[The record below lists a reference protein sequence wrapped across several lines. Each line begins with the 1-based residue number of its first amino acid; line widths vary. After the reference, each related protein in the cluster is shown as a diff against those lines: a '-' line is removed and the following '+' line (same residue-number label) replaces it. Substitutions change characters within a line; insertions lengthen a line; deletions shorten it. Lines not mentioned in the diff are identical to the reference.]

1 MPIEVYAVFIF
12 TSALLA
18 LAPGPDN
25 IFVLTQSALYGKRSG
40 ILITLGLCTGLVF
53 HTYLVAFGVATIIQ
67 TSDWALSALKVI
79 GALYLVYLAWQ
90 MLNSQTQ
97 ELSGKDVVLSDT
109 NLYLRGIVMNVTNP
123 KVSIFFLAFLPQFA
137 SSNYGAITP
146 QIILL
151 GTIFGAVSLF
161 IFSGISILA
170 SKLGDLLKRKPNAQ
184 VYLSRMTALI
194 FVVLAFNLL
203 MGLIS

>member
-1 MPIEVYAVFIF
+1 
-12 TSALLA
+12 
-18 LAPGPDN
+18 
-25 IFVLTQSALYGKRSG
+25 G

-53 HTYLVAFGVATIIQ
+53 HTCLVAFGVATIMQ
-67 TSDWALSALKVI
+67 TSDWALSALKII
-79 GALYLVYLAWQ
+79 GAIYLVYLAWQ
-90 MLNSQTQ
+90 ILNSQTQ
-97 ELSGKDVVLSDT
+97 ELSGKGVVLSDA

-151 GTIFGAVSLF
+151 GAMFGVVSLF

-170 SKLGDLLKRKPNAQ
+170 SKLGDWLKRKPNAQ
-184 VYLSRMTALI
+184 VYLSRTTALI
-194 FVVLAFNLL
+194 FVVLACNLL
-203 MGLIS
+203 IGLTH

>member
-53 HTYLVAFGVATIIQ
+53 HTCLVAFGVATIIQ

-90 MLNSQTQ
+90 MLNSQTD
-97 ELSGKDVVLSDT
+97 ELSGKGVVVSDT

>member
-1 MPIEVYAVFIF
+1 M
-12 TSALLA
+12 
-18 LAPGPDN
+18 
-25 IFVLTQSALYGKRSG
+25 
-40 ILITLGLCTGLVF
+40 
-53 HTYLVAFGVATIIQ
+53 
-67 TSDWALSALKVI
+67 
-79 GALYLVYLAWQ
+79 
-90 MLNSQTQ
+90 
-97 ELSGKDVVLSDT
+97 SDT

>member
-53 HTYLVAFGVATIIQ
+53 HTCLVAFGVATIIQ
-67 TSDWALSALKVI
+67 TTDWALSALKVI

-90 MLNSQTQ
+90 MLNSQTE

-137 SSNYGAITP
+137 NSNYGAITP

>member
-53 HTYLVAFGVATIIQ
+53 HTCLVAFGVATIMQ
-67 TSDWALSALKVI
+67 TTDWALSALKII
-79 GALYLVYLAWQ
+79 GALYLVFLAWLI
-90 MLNSQTQ
+90 LNSQTA
-97 ELSGKDVVLSDT
+97 ELSGKGVVVSDT
-109 NLYLRGIVMNVTNP
+109 NLYLRGIVMNVTNF

-151 GTIFGAVSLF
+151 GGIFGVVSLF

-170 SKLGDLLKRKPNAQ
+170 SKFGDGLKRKPNAQ
-184 VYLSRMTALI
+184 VYLSRTTALI

-203 MGLIS
+203 MGLIR

>member
-53 HTYLVAFGVATIIQ
+53 HTCLVAFGVATIIQ
-67 TSDWALSALKVI
+67 TTDWALSALKVI
-79 GALYLVYLAWQ
+79 GAFYLAYLAWQ

>member
-53 HTYLVAFGVATIIQ
+53 HTCLVAFGVATIIQ
-67 TSDWALSALKVI
+67 TTDWALSALKVI

-90 MLNSQTQ
+90 MLNSQTE

>member
-1 MPIEVYAVFIF
+1 MPIEVFAVFIF

-53 HTYLVAFGVATIIQ
+53 HTCLVAFGVATIIQ

-90 MLNSQTQ
+90 MLNSQT
-97 ELSGKDVVLSDT
+97 EDLSGKDVVLSDT

>member
-53 HTYLVAFGVATIIQ
+53 HTCLVAFGVATIMQ
-67 TSDWALSALKVI
+67 TSDWALSVLKII
-79 GALYLVYLAWQ
+79 GATYLVYLAWQ
-90 MLNSQTQ
+90 ILNSQTQ
-97 ELSGKDVVLSDT
+97 ELSGKGVVLSDT

>member
-40 ILITLGLCTGLVF
+40 ILIILGLCTGLVF
-53 HTYLVAFGVATIIQ
+53 HTCLVAFGVATIIQ

>member
-53 HTYLVAFGVATIIQ
+53 HTCLVAFGVATIIQ

-90 MLNSQTQ
+90 MLNSQTE

-203 MGLIS
+203 IGLIH

>member
-1 MPIEVYAVFIF
+1 M
-12 TSALLA
+12 LA

-53 HTYLVAFGVATIIQ
+53 HTCLVAFGVATIIQ
-67 TSDWALSALKVI
+67 TTDWALSALKVI
-79 GALYLVYLAWQ
+79 GAFYLAYLAWQ

-137 SSNYGAITP
+137 NSNYGAITP

>member
-53 HTYLVAFGVATIIQ
+53 HTCLVAFGVATIMQ
-67 TSDWALSALKVI
+67 TSDWALSALKII
-79 GALYLVYLAWQ
+79 GAIYLVYLAWQ
-90 MLNSQTQ
+90 ILNSQTQ
-97 ELSGKDVVLSDT
+97 ELSGKGVVLSDA

-123 KVSIFFLAFLPQFA
+123 KVSIFFLAFLQF
-137 SSNYGAITP
+137 SFFQYP
-146 QIILL
+146 L
-151 GTIFGAVSLF
+151 
-161 IFSGISILA
+161 
-170 SKLGDLLKRKPNAQ
+170 
-184 VYLSRMTALI
+184 Y
-194 FVVLAFNLL
+194 
-203 MGLIS
+203 

>member
-53 HTYLVAFGVATIIQ
+53 HTCLVAFGVATIMQ
-67 TSDWALSALKVI
+67 TTDWALSALKI
-79 GALYLVYLAWQ
+79 TGAIYLVYLAWQ
-90 MLNSQTQ
+90 ILNSQTQ
-97 ELSGKDVVLSDT
+97 ELSGKDVVVSDT

-151 GTIFGAVSLF
+151 GAIFGVVSLF
-161 IFSGISILA
+161 IFSSISILA
-170 SKLGDLLKRKPNAQ
+170 SKLGDWFKRKPDAQ
-184 VYLSRMTALI
+184 VYLSRTTALI

-203 MGLIS
+203 MGLVR

>member
-53 HTYLVAFGVATIIQ
+53 HTCLVAFGVATIMQ
-67 TSDWALSALKVI
+67 TSDWALSALKII
-79 GALYLVYLAWQ
+79 GAIYLVYLAWQ
-90 MLNSQTQ
+90 ILNSQTQ
-97 ELSGKDVVLSDT
+97 ELSVKGIVLSDA

>member
-25 IFVLTQSALYGKRSG
+25 IFLLTQSALYGKRSG

-53 HTYLVAFGVATIIQ
+53 HTCLVAFGVATIIQ

-90 MLNSQTQ
+90 MLNSQTD
-97 ELSGKDVVLSDT
+97 ELSGKGVVVSDT

>member
-40 ILITLGLCTGLVF
+40 ILIILGLCTGLVF
-53 HTYLVAFGVATIIQ
+53 HTCLVAFGVATIIQ

-90 MLNSQTQ
+90 MLNSQTE

>member
-53 HTYLVAFGVATIIQ
+53 HTCLVAFGVATIIQ
-67 TSDWALSALKVI
+67 TTDWALSALKVI
-79 GALYLVYLAWQ
+79 GAFYLAYLAWQ

-137 SSNYGAITP
+137 NSNYGAITP

>member
-53 HTYLVAFGVATIIQ
+53 HTCLVAFGVATIMQ
-67 TSDWALSALKVI
+67 TSDWALSALKII
-79 GALYLVYLAWQ
+79 GAIYLVYLAWQ
-90 MLNSQTQ
+90 ILNSQTQ
-97 ELSGKDVVLSDT
+97 ELSVKGIVLSDA

-194 FVVLAFNLL
+194 FVVLACNLL
-203 MGLIS
+203 IGLTH

>member
-53 HTYLVAFGVATIIQ
+53 HTCLVAFGVATIIQ

>member
-1 MPIEVYAVFIF
+1 MPIEVFAVFIF

-53 HTYLVAFGVATIIQ
+53 HTCLVAFGVATIMQ
-67 TSDWALSALKVI
+67 TSDWALSALKII
-79 GALYLVYLAWQ
+79 GAIYLVYLAWQ
-90 MLNSQTQ
+90 ILNSQTQ
-97 ELSGKDVVLSDT
+97 ELSGKGVVLSDA

-151 GTIFGAVSLF
+151 GTMFGVVSLF

-170 SKLGDLLKRKPNAQ
+170 SKLGDWLKTKPNAQ
-184 VYLSRMTALI
+184 VYLSRTTALI
-194 FVVLAFNLL
+194 FVVLACNLL
-203 MGLIS
+203 IGLTH

>member
-53 HTYLVAFGVATIIQ
+53 HTCLVAFGVATIMQ
-67 TSDWALSALKVI
+67 TSDWALSALKII
-79 GALYLVYLAWQ
+79 GAIYLVYLAWQ
-90 MLNSQTQ
+90 ILNSQTQ
-97 ELSGKDVVLSDT
+97 ELSGKGVVLSDA
-109 NLYLRGIVMNVTNP
+109 NLYIRGIVMNVTNP

-151 GTIFGAVSLF
+151 GTMFGVVSLF

-170 SKLGDLLKRKPNAQ
+170 SKLGDWLNTKPNAQ
-184 VYLSRMTALI
+184 VYLSRTTALI
-194 FVVLAFNLL
+194 FVVLACNLL
-203 MGLIS
+203 IGLTH

>member
-53 HTYLVAFGVATIIQ
+53 HTCLVAFGVATIIQ

-90 MLNSQTQ
+90 MLNSQTE

>member
-1 MPIEVYAVFIF
+1 MPIEVFAVFIF

-53 HTYLVAFGVATIIQ
+53 HTCLVAFGVATIMQ
-67 TSDWALSALKVI
+67 TSDWALSVLKII
-79 GALYLVYLAWQ
+79 GATYLVYLAWQ
-90 MLNSQTQ
+90 ILNSQTQ
-97 ELSGKDVVLSDT
+97 ELSGKGVVLSDT

-137 SSNYGAITP
+137 SSNYGAVTP

-151 GTIFGAVSLF
+151 GAIFGVVSLF

-170 SKLGDLLKRKPNAQ
+170 SKLGDWLQRKPNAQ
-184 VYLSRMTALI
+184 VYLSRTTALI

-203 MGLIS
+203 IGLIH

>member
-53 HTYLVAFGVATIIQ
+53 HTCLVAFGVATIIQ

-90 MLNSQTQ
+90 MLNSQT
-97 ELSGKDVVLSDT
+97 EDLSGKDVVLSDT

-170 SKLGDLLKRKPNAQ
+170 SKLGDLLKRKANAQ

>member
-53 HTYLVAFGVATIIQ
+53 HTCLVAFGVATIIQ

-137 SSNYGAITP
+137 SSNYGAVTP

-151 GTIFGAVSLF
+151 GAIFGVVSLF

-170 SKLGDLLKRKPNAQ
+170 SKLGDWLQRKPNAQ
-184 VYLSRMTALI
+184 VYLSRTTALI

-203 MGLIS
+203 IGLIH